1 MFETYKS
8 EHVAAFNSNFAYQ
21 LFVAIDAYFVW
32 VFIILV
38 FCSCMYI
45 SLLRNLFPESWISDE
60 LVG

>member
-45 SLLRNLFPESWISDE
+45 SLLRNLFPES
-60 LVG
+60 